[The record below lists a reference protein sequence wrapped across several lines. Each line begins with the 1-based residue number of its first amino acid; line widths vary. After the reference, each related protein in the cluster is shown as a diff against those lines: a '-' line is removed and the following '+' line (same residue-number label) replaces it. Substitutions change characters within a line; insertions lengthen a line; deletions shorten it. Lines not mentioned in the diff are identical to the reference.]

1 MPEQSTEA
9 MLRLLPLFLSVAEH
23 GSFTRAA
30 ASLGVSTSAVSQ
42 AIRAL
47 EAAVGTPLLHRTT
60 RSVSVTDAGQRLI
73 AGAAPGLKQ
82 AIEAIESVA
91 STSGEVVGALR
102 LNVPSISVEPVLGPV
117 LAVFL
122 QKHPRV
128 RVDVWVE
135 DKLVDI
141 AGARFDAGLRLS
153 EVVERDM
160 VSVRLTPAF
169 RFVVVGS
176 PRYLA
181 ARGRPTHPRQ
191 LSGHALIGYRSPTT
205 GATYRWELERGRQA
219 FEVPIDARV
228 FTNSDAMMVTLARR
242 GVGLAY
248 VAETSVLRLLAKG
261 QLEVVLEQ
269 WAPEVPG
276 QFLYFPS
283 RSQVSA
289 PLRAFIDCA
298 RAVLGEVRA
307 ARSP

>member
-1 MPEQSTEA
+1 MAAQSTEA
-9 MLRLLPLFLSVAEH
+9 SLRVLPLFLAVAEH
-23 GSFTRAA
+23 RSFTRAA
-30 ASLGVSTSAVSQ
+30 AALGLSTSAVSQ

-47 EAAVGTPLLHRTT
+47 EATVGTPLLHRTT
-60 RSVSVTDAGQRLI
+60 RSVSVTEAGQRLI

-91 STSGEVVGALR
+91 STSGEVVGTLR

-122 QKHPRV
+122 RRHPRV
-128 RVDVWVE
+128 QVDVWVE

-141 AGARFDAGLRLS
+141 TAARFDAGLRLS
-153 EVVERDM
+153 EVVARDM

-181 ARGRPTHPRQ
+181 ARGRPAHPRE
-191 LSGHALIGYRSPTT
+191 LSAHTLIGYRSPTT
-205 GATYRWELERGRQA
+205 GATYRWEFERGRQA
-219 FEVPIDARV
+219 VEVPVEASL

-248 VAETSVLRLLAKG
+248 VVETSVLPLLAKG
-261 QLEVVLEQ
+261 QLEVVLER

-283 RSQVSA
+283 RAQVSA

-298 RAVLGEVRA
+298 RDVLGAVTA
-307 ARSP
+307 TRSP